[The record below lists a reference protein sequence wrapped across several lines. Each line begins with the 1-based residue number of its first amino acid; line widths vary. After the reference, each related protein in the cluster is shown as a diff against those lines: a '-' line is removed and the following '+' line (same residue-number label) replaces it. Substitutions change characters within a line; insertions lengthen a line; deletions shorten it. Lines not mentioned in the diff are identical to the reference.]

1 MTPRDPISHLPTH
14 QVINMPPHMG
24 DQDLWGNDRALRHWA
39 SHMGGAGHAGH
50 FAHVGHL
57 TGLDET
63 FEKANQANRHG
74 PELRAFDR
82 YGMRINAVEFHP
94 AYHDLMH
101 LAISNKVHNF
111 AWHNEDNAG
120 HVGQSVLTY
129 MFSQPEGGVM
139 CPMAMTY
146 SVVPS
151 LRMAPYLA
159 EEWMPRLLSTQ
170 YDRRDIPAAEKTGA
184 MIGMFMTEKQGG
196 SDVRAN
202 STVARPI
209 GDGYLLTGHKFFCSA
224 PMCDAFL
231 VLANTEVM
239 GISCFLVPRW
249 RPDGTRNT
257 LFIQRMKDKL
267 GNHSNASTEMEFQD
281 TYGVMVGEEGRG
293 IRTIIEMVTGNRL
306 YCAMSSAGIMRQ
318 ALVQALHHTSH
329 RSAFQKR
336 LIQQP
341 LMQNVLADMA
351 VEVEAALAL
360 GLRVAQAMDRMD
372 DPAEAAL
379 ARIGTAVAKY
389 WNTKRCPSLVVE
401 ALECHGGPGYV
412 EESIMPRLYREA
424 PLNSI
429 WEGSGN
435 VMGLDVLR
443 AMGREAEAIPA
454 VMAELEKARG
464 NHPNLDRAIDDLR
477 DELADPEGLEA
488 RMRMVT
494 EMMALTLQAAL
505 LTRHGDSPVADA
517 FCASRLA
524 PRYRG
529 AFGTLPKGLD
539 LETIISRALPG

>member
-151 LRMAPYLA
+151 LRMAPNLA

-539 LETIISRALPG
+539 LDAIISRALPG